1 MSRLL
6 AATASAA
13 FLVGMAFSANAQVFA
28 PLTDSRSAYDWSGFY
43 LGSQF
48 GWGWAD
54 QHLDD
59 GAGLDAELGLNGG
72 FFGPVIGYQ
81 KQWNN
86 WVVGAEME
94 ANWSD
99 IDGQDSLPGA
109 VGRTFGGVE
118 IFGSA
123 GAKLGVGWNRLL
135 LYATGGLSGA
145 ETESLQRNGPNSS
158 EDHAASFGWMAGGGV
173 DFALTSNIVL
183 GLQYRHYDFGEADFD
198 MGFLP
203 DRTGETDLDT
213 ISGHVVFKLN
223 GL

>member
-1 MSRLL
+1 MLRIFIAAALL
-6 AATASAA
+6 STTAFGASAQL
-13 FLVGMAFSANAQVFA
+13 FNPV
-28 PLTDSRSAYDWSGFY
+28 TDTRSAYDWTGFY
-43 LGSQF
+43 LGTQG

-54 QHLDD
+54 QHLED
-59 GAGLDAELGLNGG
+59 GAGLDGELGLNGG
-72 FFGPVIGYQ
+72 FFGPLIGFQ

-86 WVVGAEME
+86 WVVGAEVE
-94 ANWSD
+94 VNWSD
-99 IDGQDSLPGA
+99 IDGQDSFPPA

-118 IFGSA
+118 VFGSA
-123 GAKLGVGWNRLL
+123 GAKLGFGWDRLL
-135 LYATGGLSGA
+135 LYATGGVSGA
-145 ETESLQRNGPNSS
+145 ETESLQRNGAASS

-173 DFALTSNIVL
+173 DFALTSNVIL

-213 ISGHVVFKLN
+213 VSGHVVFKLN